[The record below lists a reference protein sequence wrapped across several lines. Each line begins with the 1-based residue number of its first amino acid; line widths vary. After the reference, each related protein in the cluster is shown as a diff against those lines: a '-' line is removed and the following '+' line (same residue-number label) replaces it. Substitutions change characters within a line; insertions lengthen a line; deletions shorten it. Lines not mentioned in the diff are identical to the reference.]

1 MEELIDV
8 LDENGVK
15 TGEVLT
21 RKEVHKR
28 ELWHRAIAVAIVN
41 EENQILMQQRSY
53 NKDKNAGMWDISVA
67 GHISSG
73 QDALTAASRE
83 INEEVSVN
91 LGFNVDIKEFRYMF
105 SYRKEEMFKED
116 YIERQFY
123 DFFILRKNG
132 LKAEDIKIQES
143 EVEQIKFVNI
153 SELNEMIESKTIVEI
168 SDVYIWQSKTS
179 VVATVDAEVGVTR
192 LDYKIAD
199 NDRDAIFS
207 I

>member
-21 RKEVHKR
+21 RNEVHKR
-28 ELWHRAIAVAIVN
+28 GLWHRAIAVAIIN
-41 EENQILMQQRSY
+41 EPNQILVQQRSF
-53 NKDKNAGMWDISVA
+53 KKEKNAGKWDISVA

-73 QDALTAASRE
+73 QDALSAASRE

-105 SYRKEEMFKED
+105 SYRKQEILKED

-123 DFFILRKNG
+123 DFFVLRKDG
-132 LKAEDIKIQES
+132 LRAENIKIQES
-143 EVEQIKFVNI
+143 EVEQIKFVSV
-153 SELNEMIESKTIVEI
+153 SELNEMIENKEIVERTPI
-168 SDVYIWQSKTS
+168 YKELMNYIF
-179 VVATVDAEVGVTR
+179 R
-192 LDYKIAD
+192 I
-199 NDRDAIFS
+199 
-207 I
+207 

>member
-21 RKEVHKR
+21 RNEVHKR
-28 ELWHRAIAVAIVN
+28 GLWHRAIAVAIIN
-41 EENQILMQQRSY
+41 EQNQILVQQRSF
-53 NKDKNAGMWDISVA
+53 KKEKNAGKWDISVA

-73 QDALTAASRE
+73 QDALSAASRE

-105 SYRKEEMFKED
+105 SYRKQEILKED

-123 DFFILRKNG
+123 DFFVLRKDG
-132 LKAEDIKIQES
+132 LRAENIKIQES
-143 EVEQIKFVNI
+143 EVEQIKFVSV
-153 SELNEMIESKTIVEI
+153 SELNEMIENKTIVERDPI
-168 SDVYIWQSKTS
+168 YKELMNYIF
-179 VVATVDAEVGVTR
+179 R
-192 LDYKIAD
+192 I
-199 NDRDAIFS
+199 
-207 I
+207 

>member
-28 ELWHRAIAVAIVN
+28 GLWHRAIAVAIIN
-41 EENQILMQQRSY
+41 EQNEILIQQRSL
-53 NKDKNAGMWDISVA
+53 KKEKNAGMWDISVA

-73 QDALTAASRE
+73 QDALSAASRE

-105 SYRKEEMFKED
+105 SYRKEEIFKED
-116 YIERQFY
+116 FIERQFY
-123 DFFILRKNG
+123 DFFVLRKNG

-143 EVEQIKFVNI
+143 EVEQMKFVSI
-153 SELNEMIESKTIVEI
+153 SELNEMIENNELVERTP
-168 SDVYIWQSKTS
+168 VYK
-179 VVATVDAEVGVTR
+179 E
-192 LDYKIAD
+192 LMNY
-199 NDRDAIFS
+199 IFRV
-207 I
+207 